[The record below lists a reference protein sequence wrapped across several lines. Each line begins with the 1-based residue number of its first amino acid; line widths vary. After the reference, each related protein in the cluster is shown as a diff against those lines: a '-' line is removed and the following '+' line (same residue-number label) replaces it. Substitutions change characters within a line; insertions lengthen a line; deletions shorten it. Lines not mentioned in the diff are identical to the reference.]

1 MRMLALLCLAAVS
14 IPVSA
19 ASLSDTFSEGAQF
32 GRSGNAAARNRID
45 AGTAGSTVPGF
56 TNTAPASSYF
66 GGPGLGTGAAATL
79 AECATPQA
87 FANPAC
93 QAVDFSQT
101 NPARRPIFTIAPNN
115 PMLTRSKTI
124 AADPESIA
132 GSIAGTYSACTPQ
145 TATSPDIFETRVCNE
160 YRTLERQSC
169 DKTLSVA
176 VVDNGLSCNY
186 GDYLTARPRIAFIEP
201 IVFVGAVC
209 AEDIRFQW
217 TWGYSQCNGTDAL
230 QTMVNVIPSENWQI
244 ANVSMPCGGDY
255 NVWGSCQGG
264 DCWYMV
270 GRIYQRFVCSEY
282 DYENRVCD
290 ESDCWYEC
298 RHGYEERVMDGIAGF
313 HWQRPVHTFTITDSW
328 DNQCAALEAR
338 QP

>member
-1 MRMLALLCLAAVS
+1 MLALLCLAAAS

-19 ASLSDTFSEGAQF
+19 ASLSEAFLEGTQF
-32 GRSGNAAARNRID
+32 GRSGNAAARNRIN
-45 AGTAGSTVPGF
+45 AGTASSTVPGY
-56 TNTAPASSYF
+56 TPTAPASSYF

-87 FANPAC
+87 SANPAC

-124 AADPESIA
+124 AADPESVA
-132 GSIAGTYSACTPQ
+132 GSIVGTYSACTAQ

-169 DKTLSVA
+169 DKTLSVS

-186 GDYLTARPRIAFIEP
+186 GDWLTSAPRIAFIRP
-201 IVFVGAVC
+201 IVFVGAIC

-217 TWGYSQCNGTDAL
+217 IWGYSECNGTDAL
-230 QTMVNVIPSENWQI
+230 QYMVNVMPSEAWQV
-244 ANVSMPCGGDY
+244 ASVSMVCGGAY
-255 NVWGSCQGG
+255 NVWGSCPGG
-264 DCWYMV
+264 NCSYAV
-270 GRIYQRFVCSEY
+270 GWTYESFVCDQY
-282 DYENRVCD
+282 DYENFSCD
-290 ESDCWYEC
+290 DSGCSNSCLQGHDETVYAA
-298 RHGYEERVMDGIAGF
+298 IASF
-313 HWQRPVHTFTITDSW
+313 QWQRPAHTYTITDSW

-338 QP
+338 LP